1 MTATASVT
9 RSKEGVPVWDGTPSS
24 FEEYS
29 ELCQIFEQSTPFHKR
44 YLAGPRLLGELQGA
58 ARRHVTGKP
67 ATWLSTDNGVSVL
80 LRHLRAC
87 LGKPQITEL
96 TEHLNRYFRQ
106 GRRKPQESMN
116 EYIARKCEVYLRSC
130 QAMQRVAPYHRET
143 TKEEPRD
150 TAWRGQ
156 WGGYGSRP
164 GGSRRESWDST
175 ATRSEAEEETA
186 APVQAAAPTLEN
198 AEDHQGD
205 RASEANRDDWWRN
218 NAWTWTTQPWWQSG
232 YSYWN
237 DWGYASSRNWGNWST
252 TGGSQSGESLS
263 EGTLPH
269 LLPEFVQ
276 GWYLLQDAGLSNSE
290 KNMIMTAIQNDFS
303 VQRVAQELRTQYGD
317 IEHRRAETGSRHSS
331 YWGEG
336 PEEDEEEQAPDEEGF
351 AVEELD
357 EEGKIMWAEAE
368 AEVHQA
374 WAAVQV
380 ARRTLKEA
388 RAKQSA
394 VKLSRK
400 YFRPNSGAG
409 YKPRDDSQMEC
420 LACGKKGHRAA
431 NCPNNTAS
439 RGSSS
444 SGPKQSAPFVCF
456 TDQALSAQE
465 RGEPEWS
472 TKEAVKNGFAVIDGG
487 ATRTLG
493 SVEAIQRVMDLN
505 QEQYGSSRIQSVNVT
520 DRPTFGFGNST
531 EDQCASTVELG
542 ISAGDCDGRLTIH
555 ALNRGETPILLS
567 VATLRALKAVI
578 DFEQDLVCFRALN
591 TSRLLQLRRSTTGH
605 QLIPLTKDLYE
616 EALSTSTPVPSLRD
630 LVQPSAE

>member
-87 LGKPQITEL
+87 LGKPQLTEL

-143 TKEEPRD
+143 IKEEPRD
-150 TAWRGQ
+150 TAWKGQ

-175 ATRSEAEEETA
+175 ATRSEVEEETA

-198 AEDHQGD
+198 TEDHQGD
-205 RASEANRDDWWRN
+205 RASEANRDDWWRS
-218 NAWTWTTQPWWQSG
+218 NAWTWTTQPWWQNG

-252 TGGSQSGESLS
+252 SGGSQSGESMS

-317 IEHRRAETGSRHSS
+317 IEHRRAETGPRRMKTSSCTKKRASRWTSWTRKERS
-331 YWGEG
+331 CGPRPKPRFIKPGRPSRSREG
-336 PEEDEEEQAPDEEGF
+336 P
-351 AVEELD
+351 
-357 EEGKIMWAEAE
+357 
-368 AEVHQA
+368 
-374 WAAVQV
+374 
-380 ARRTLKEA
+380 
-388 RAKQSA
+388 
-394 VKLSRK
+394 
-400 YFRPNSGAG
+400 
-409 YKPRDDSQMEC
+409 
-420 LACGKKGHRAA
+420 
-431 NCPNNTAS
+431 
-439 RGSSS
+439 
-444 SGPKQSAPFVCF
+444 
-456 TDQALSAQE
+456 
-465 RGEPEWS
+465 
-472 TKEAVKNGFAVIDGG
+472 
-487 ATRTLG
+487 
-493 SVEAIQRVMDLN
+493 
-505 QEQYGSSRIQSVNVT
+505 
-520 DRPTFGFGNST
+520 
-531 EDQCASTVELG
+531 
-542 ISAGDCDGRLTIH
+542 
-555 ALNRGETPILLS
+555 
-567 VATLRALKAVI
+567 
-578 DFEQDLVCFRALN
+578 
-591 TSRLLQLRRSTTGH
+591 
-605 QLIPLTKDLYE
+605 
-616 EALSTSTPVPSLRD
+616 
-630 LVQPSAE
+630 